1 MVFLGGKGVKI
12 AFEEK
17 RRNFFFFF
25 FSWEMEMKGTNLILE
40 QKCLIL

>member
-25 FSWEMEMKGTNLILE
+25 FMGNGNERY
-40 QKCLIL
+40 